1 MSLTLQILSGLRTG
15 ETLQIEKPISVGR
28 EAEISFDDLKMS
40 KIHAIFDFDPS
51 LGWVLKDPGSKN
63 GVLVNG
69 HKTQQQL
76 LSEGDVIELG
86 ATQLRVTSVASSWKP
101 ILNQILIDTLEV
113 AKNLQSPLKPF
124 RTLPILTVVQGPQT
138 GEKYVLEYG
147 PRTIGG
153 DCDDILLFEPNCPDV
168 AFTITPTAP
177 GALFETKYAQVVR
190 LNGGMDAKK
199 LLKNSDQIFIHNTVI
214 EISFV
219 NT

>member
-15 ETLQIEKPISVGR
+15 EILQIEKPISIGR

-40 KIHAIFDFDPS
+40 KVHAIFDFDPTV
-51 LGWVLKDPGSKN
+51 GWLLKDPGSKN
-63 GVLVNG
+63 GVVVNG
-69 HKTQQQL
+69 HKTEQHL
-76 LSEGDVIELG
+76 LSESDLIELG
-86 ATQLRVTSVASSWKP
+86 ATQFRVTAVASSWRP
-101 ILNQILIDTLEV
+101 ILNQLLLESMDS
-113 AKNLQSPLKPF
+113 AKDLASPLKPF
-124 RTLPILTVVQGPQT
+124 RTLPILTVVQGLQT
-138 GEKYVLEYG
+138 GEKYILEYG

-153 DCDDILLFEPNCPDV
+153 DCDDILLFEPHCPDA
-168 AFTITPTAP
+168 AFTITPTSQ

-190 LNGGMDAKK
+190 INGGMDAKK